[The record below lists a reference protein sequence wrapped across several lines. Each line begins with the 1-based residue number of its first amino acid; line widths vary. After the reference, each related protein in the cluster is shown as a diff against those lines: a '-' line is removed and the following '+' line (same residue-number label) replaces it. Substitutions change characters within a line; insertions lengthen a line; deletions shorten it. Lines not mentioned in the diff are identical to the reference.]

1 MRNPGPAAI
10 VVACAGV
17 LLASLCAM
25 PQTKPAGKQATAQAT
40 TQAQPQVDAGER
52 AFQANCSRCH
62 KAPEDLPRSTSG
74 TVVRHMRV
82 RASLSAADEKAILKY
97 LEP

>member
-17 LLASLCAM
+17 LFASLCAM
-25 PQTKPAGKQATAQAT
+25 PQTKPAAKRATAQA
-40 TQAQPQVDAGER
+40 QPQPDAGER

-62 KAPEDLPRSTSG
+62 KAPEDLPRSASG
-74 TVVRHMRV
+74 TIVRHMRV

>member
-1 MRNPGPAAI
+1 MRNPGPAAV
-10 VVACAGV
+10 VVAFAGV
-17 LLASLCAM
+17 LFASLCAM
-25 PQTKPAGKQATAQAT
+25 PQTKPAAKQTS
-40 TQAQPQVDAGER
+40 TQAQPQADAGER

-74 TVVRHMRV
+74 AVVRHMRV

>member
-17 LLASLCAM
+17 LLASLYAM
-25 PQTKPAGKQATAQAT
+25 PQSKPAAKQTTA
-40 TQAQPQVDAGER
+40 QAQPQVDAGER

-82 RASLSAADEKAILKY
+82 RATLSTKDEKAILKY

>member
-25 PQTKPAGKQATAQAT
+25 PQSKPAAKQTT
-40 TQAQPQVDAGER
+40 TQARPQVDEGER

-62 KAPEDLPRSTSG
+62 KAPEDLPRSASG

-82 RASLSAADEKAILKY
+82 RATLSAKDEKAILKY

>member
-25 PQTKPAGKQATAQAT
+25 PQTKPAGKQAT

-82 RASLSAADEKAILKY
+82 RASLSAKDEKAILKY

>member
-10 VVACAGV
+10 VVACAGI

-25 PQTKPAGKQATAQAT
+25 PQSKPAAKQTTAQA
-40 TQAQPQVDAGER
+40 QPQVQVDAGER

-82 RASLSAADEKAILKY
+82 RATLSAKDEKAILKY